1 MQKIIVFSAIILCVI
16 NLNFYA
22 QTPTGGTNAIM
33 EQTPREAMTTLTGS
47 TYKTVQSNIQYFDK
61 LGRPSQVVLYR
72 GSPDA
77 QKDILSATT
86 QYDLFGRANIA
97 ILPTPS
103 DVQTGAYKSTAQ
115 SLATSF
121 YDNDANPFTETI
133 FEASP
138 ANRPL
143 KGFGAG
149 QNWRTANKFVA
160 TDYSIADAG
169 DVPLWNVSSTGATK
183 VSGGYGAGQ
192 LLKTTTTSEQGNK
205 VVQYKDKDGN
215 IIRKDV
221 EYQSGLYMR
230 TLYIYDDFLRLRF
243 VVQPNAY
250 ETLLTQSSFTESST
264 VYLEGIFSYKYDN
277 LGRVTESHIAGAGT
291 KRFVYDKNDRVVLE
305 NDDREANI
313 PLPDRNYYKF
323 TKYDIFGRVVQTGL
337 IFGIGGFDR
346 SQLQKDFDDFANIS
360 TNLTYEERG
369 TNLMGY
375 TNRSFPSG
383 YTPQSSNLRTVTY
396 YDDYDNWQTDVN
408 YNFKS
413 AQAFHTQASAKGMVT
428 GTLVRNLETNVW
440 YKFVNFYDYFG
451 RIIQQYAQNN
461 IGGIDRMDYQYRFN
475 GEVLKMR
482 MTHQKTGVADLIEQ
496 YEYQTDHAGRKL
508 SFVHNGN
515 VVAKYEYDAIGR
527 LQRKKLSPAG
537 TALVSSQTGNWNNA
551 STWQSGTLP
560 LSNDN
565 VTINAG
571 NTVTIS
577 SGQTASAGTLN
588 DNGTLLN
595 FGTLNMGKS
604 STTDLYVQTMK
615 YHIRGGL
622 KSINTDASGNLTN
635 SLFSFKLGYEE
646 DGNYYDGN
654 IRSQEWQSSID
665 NIGRAYFYEYDAA
678 SRIKKGLYA
687 GGQQGEKFS
696 LNNVDY
702 DKNGNITNLSR
713 NGWRSDNTFGLVDD
727 LNYTYNPNSNKI
739 LKVDDA
745 SNNTASFA
753 DVAGNDYT
761 YGLDGSLLSD
771 ANKGITIEYNY
782 LKLPRRIVKGSTVI
796 LNEYDANG
804 RKLKETIG
812 SNYTDYSGNKIYK
825 NGALYQIAHDEGRII
840 DGQYEY
846 FINDHLGNLRVAFR
860 DSAGIA
866 KISQKQDFDP
876 WGAELQKI
884 SYLKS
889 NWKQSDF
896 KYSGKEFIEE
906 TGYTDFGARLY
917 DNLVPRF
924 ITQDLKATEYFNTS
938 PYGFVL
944 NRPTVAIDPDGKR
957 LFFVAGAGNDGAGW
971 NYISKWSKAFNES
984 GIQGF
989 TTLNASHDNPNGL
1002 RSGVGTPFKDIV
1014 FTTFNRNYSYE
1025 STVGIGWGGALNSPI
1040 QDEQVENAY
1049 NSIVSNIQNSPLS
1062 QGEQL
1067 NLAGYSYGSV
1077 LQAHVALKLANS
1089 GKKVDNL
1096 ILIGSPISS
1105 ESELFKT
1112 LSSNKNIGK
1121 VIRIDIKNDLL
1132 SNPKDILTFIKGGQQ
1147 NSDPNN
1153 TGDGPHFDL
1162 ARPQNDTYNKIRTV
1176 ILEYLRQQGVK

>member
-1 MQKIIVFSAIILCVI
+1 VI
-16 NLNFYA
+16 
-22 QTPTGGTNAIM
+22 
-33 EQTPREAMTTLTGS
+33 
-47 TYKTVQSNIQYFDK
+47 K
-61 LGRPSQVVLYR
+61 
-72 GSPDA
+72 
-77 QKDILSATT
+77 
-86 QYDLFGRANIA
+86 ANIA

-250 ETLLTQSSFTESST
+250 ETLLTQSSFTQSST

-305 NDDREANI
+305 NDDRDANI

-369 TNLMGY
+369 TDLMGY
-375 TNRSFPSG
+375 TNRSFPSS
-383 YTPQSSNLRTVTY
+383 YTPIESSLRTVTY

-413 AQAFHTQASAKGMVT
+413 AQAFHIQASAKGMVT

-461 IGGIDRMDYQYRFN
+461 VGGVDRTDYQYRFN

-527 LQRKKLSPAG
+527 LQKKKLSPAG
-537 TALVSSQTGNWNNA
+537 NALASSQTGNWHNA
-551 STWQSGTLP
+551 NTWQSGTLP

-635 SLFSFKLGYEE
+635 SLFSFKLRYEE
-646 DGNYYDGN
+646 DGNLYDGN

-665 NIGRAYFYEYDAA
+665 NIGRAYYYEYDAA
-678 SRIKKGLYA
+678 SRIKKGTYA

-739 LKVDDA
+739 LKVDDT

-782 LKLPRRIVKGSTVI
+782 LKKPKKITFANTQTI
-796 LNEYDANG
+796 EYEYDASG
-804 RKLKETIG
+804 RKIREKDRSGIWM
-812 SNYTDYSGNKIYK
+812 DYVGNKIYK
-825 NGALYQIAHDEGRII
+825 NSVLYQIGMDEGRINAQ
-840 DGQYEY
+840 GEYEY
-846 FINDHLGNLRVAFR
+846 GIQDHLGNVRVMFK
-860 DSAGIA
+860 DSLG
-866 KISQKQDFDP
+866 
-876 WGAELQKI
+876 
-884 SYLKS
+884 
-889 NWKQSDF
+889 
-896 KYSGKEFIEE
+896 
-906 TGYTDFGARLY
+906 
-917 DNLVPRF
+917 VPK
-924 ITQDLKATEYFNTS
+924 ITQTENFGVWGESLSKINYYRTANNKQQFVYTGHERNEELGVYDAKARVYDPIVPHFWQIDPKSELSRRWSPFSYTFDNPLKYT
-938 PYGFVL
+938 
-944 NRPTVAIDPDGKR
+944 DPDGLNPYLIYNNKTKT
-957 LFFVAGAGNDGAGW
+957 LKIYDDNGTKSNYKDDKLLGTFKAHNNVASSSKGKWEDGTYSMVDKNGRFTHPGKTEKDGVTPQD
-971 NYISKWSKAFNES
+971 SKNGRYGEGGIYRAQNFNETT
-984 GIQGF
+984 GDKIERGGMAVHAGRENKEF
-989 TTLNASHDNPNGL
+989 EKRCTMGCIRTTLRH
-1002 RSGVGTPFKDIV
+1002 
-1014 FTTFNRNYSYE
+1014 
-1025 STVGIGWGGALNSPI
+1025 
-1040 QDEQVENAY
+1040 
-1049 NSIVSNIQNSPLS
+1049 
-1062 QGEQL
+1062 
-1067 NLAGYSYGSV
+1067 LAV
-1077 LQAHVALKLANS
+1077 L
-1089 GKKVDNL
+1089 
-1096 ILIGSPISS
+1096 
-1105 ESELFKT
+1105 
-1112 LSSNKNIGK
+1112 
-1121 VIRIDIKNDLL
+1121 IK
-1132 SNPKDILTFIKGGQQ
+1132 Q
-1147 NSDPNN
+1147 
-1153 TGDGPHFDL
+1153 
-1162 ARPQNDTYNKIRTV
+1162 
-1176 ILEYLRQQGVK
+1176 